1 MLFNNVITDIN
12 NWLTSTGD
20 WYKMEYNAIT
30 LFIKDFKSAD
40 AWQHILDNAKVP
52 TEEQEDITMIQFTL
66 GGHIIWE

>member
-1 MLFNNVITDIN
+1 
-12 NWLTSTGD
+12 
-20 WYKMEYNAIT
+20 MEYNAIT
-30 LFIKDFKSAD
+30 LFIKDFKNAD